1 MQVGVFSFV
10 FQPIIPFEKALDW
23 IAETGATMIEIG
35 SGGYVAENGTP
46 YCVPHELLDSP
57 AKLKKFRRAVEA
69 RHLTISAFSC
79 HGNPLHPNLE
89 VAALHDRDLRD
100 SILLAAELGVKNVVT
115 FAGCPG
121 DSDNARYPNW
131 VTCPWPSD
139 FGKIL
144 EWQWNEKVIPYWSEL
159 NSYAQENGGV
169 RIALEPH
176 PGFVVYNCETALN
189 LRDAAGEYI
198 GVNFDPS
205 HLFWQQIDPIAA
217 VRVLGDAIFHV
228 HAKDTMI
235 DPHNTSV
242 NGVLDT
248 KPYSDE
254 AHRSWI
260 FRTVGYGH
268 DLKFWRDLVSA
279 LRLVGYDGVLS
290 MEHED
295 SLMSLR
301 EGLLKGVAG
310 LQQVILTDP
319 KSQPW
324 FETATSRKLKVKS

>member
-10 FQPIIPFEKALDW
+10 FQPLISFEKALDW
-23 IAETGATMIEIG
+23 IAETGATMVEIG
-35 SGGYVAENGTP
+35 SGGYVAENGKP
-46 YCVPHELLDSP
+46 YCVPAELLASP
-57 AKLKKFRRAVEA
+57 AKLKKFRKAVES
-69 RHLTISAFSC
+69 RGLTISALSC
-79 HGNPLHPNLE
+79 HGNTLHPNKQ
-89 VAALHDRDLRD
+89 VAQLHDKDLRE
-100 SILLAAELGVKNVVT
+100 SILLARELGVKTVVT
-115 FAGCPG
+115 FSGCPG
-121 DSDNARYPNW
+121 DSDDAKFPNW

-139 FGKIL
+139 YSELI
-144 EWQWNEKVIPYWSEL
+144 EWQWQEKVIPYWGGL
-159 NSYAQENGGV
+159 NEYAGKNGGIQ
-169 RIALEPH
+169 IALEPH
-176 PGFVVYNCETALN
+176 PGFVVYNCETALR

-217 VRVLGDAIFHV
+217 VRELGGSIFHV

-235 DPHNTSV
+235 DSINTSV

-248 KPYSDE
+248 KSYSDE

-268 DLKFWRDLVSA
+268 DLKFWKDLASS

-301 EGLLKGVAG
+301 EGLLKGVSA
-310 LQQVILTDP
+310 LQQVILADP
-319 KSQPW
+319 KGQPW
-324 FETATSRKLKVKS
+324 FETAKARK